1 LGKRFLEAAMSKMID
16 LSKEADEFLK
26 KIEELSGE
34 KITSCIQCGI
44 CSGSCPMINEM
55 DLTPAQI
62 MLMTLLGQKEELL
75 KSKSIWICASCYT
88 CTVRCPRELDLS
100 KVAEALRQVKLRLS
114 IDRIDINKMDK
125 ADLEELPPIA
135 LVSAFRKFT
144 G

>member
-1 LGKRFLEAAMSKMID
+1 MSKMID